1 MYKAIIEGG
10 YNKNLDIRQYK
21 TIKLQIDNEKE
32 KLMLEISLL
41 LQERKQLEQK
51 KLYEIHVFQ
60 SRGKLIGKRE
70 IVAAGFLSAPT
81 FSPEKMKE
89 LNKKIQ
95 TINEFIKRNESI
107 LEKLKEKERTVDNML
122 HQYQQQCRKQA
133 AAREEKALLDLKMC
147 ISTRMVV
154 T

>member
-1 MYKAIIEGG
+1 LKEDII
-10 YNKNLDIRQYK
+10 NNLDIQQYK
-21 TIKLQIDNEKE
+21 TIKLQIDSEKE

-41 LQERKQLEQK
+41 LQERKQVEQK

-70 IVAAGFLSAPT
+70 SVAAGFLSAPS

-89 LNKKIQ
+89 FNKKIQ
-95 TINEFIKRNESI
+95 TIDEFIKRNESM
-107 LEKLKEKERTVDNML
+107 LEKVKEKERTVDDML
-122 HQYQQQCRKQA
+122 YQYQQQCRKREEM
-133 AAREEKALLDLKMC
+133 REEKVLLDLKMC
-147 ISTRMVV
+147 IPTRMVV